1 MTCQLSPTWV
11 ALHDTVYSS
20 TVGVSPARTTNLQSD
35 PSSTSSPPPSPPS
48 PQPFSHAPQ
57 ECGQIFLYPDYFSQ
71 WRPYAWEGV
80 WTAAAAAAATARLS
94 RDTAKFVFGN
104 LMFAQGELLVQLPLH
119 LLQAVV
125 GNQQL
130 AEVIE
135 GWLALLPRLD
145 GKDMSVPE

>member
-1 MTCQLSPTWV
+1 
-11 ALHDTVYSS
+11 
-20 TVGVSPARTTNLQSD
+20 
-35 PSSTSSPPPSPPS
+35 
-48 PQPFSHAPQ
+48 
-57 ECGQIFLYPDYFSQ
+57 
-71 WRPYAWEGV
+71 
-80 WTAAAAAAATARLS
+80 
-94 RDTAKFVFGN
+94 
-104 LMFAQGELLVQLPLH
+104 MFAQGELLVQLPLH